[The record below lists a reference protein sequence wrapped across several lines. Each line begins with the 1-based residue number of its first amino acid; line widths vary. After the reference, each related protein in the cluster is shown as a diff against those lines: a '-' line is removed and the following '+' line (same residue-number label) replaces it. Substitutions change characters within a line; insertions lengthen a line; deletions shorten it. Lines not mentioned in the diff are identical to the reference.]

1 MYSFTKKEFSAVC
14 YSLPHALPN
23 GGGRDQVRYTRKA
36 KTFSSEIQKEMGE
49 PFRELTLHF

>member
-1 MYSFTKKEFSAVC
+1 MYSFTKKEFSALC

-23 GGGRDQVRYTRKA
+23 GGGRGEVRYIREA

>member
-1 MYSFTKKEFSAVC
+1 MYSFTKKEFSALC

-23 GGGRDQVRYTRKA
+23 GGGRGEVRYIREA

-49 PFRELTLHF
+49 PFRELTLRF